1 MKSTTLSRKTALLAL
16 LLAAALFLSGCNLIV
31 KDPEVDARQVILS
44 INGEDVTK
52 ADFTRYYNNAY
63 DRAYEQQ
70 MMMQQYGYPAQP
82 IDTNQLMLDTMDNT
96 AKDIMLHQKA
106 HELGLDEL
114 TEEESKALEEKAKA
128 DYQNVLSQVKEY
140 YFANT
145 TLEGEELDRAIEKQ
159 AQDLGLNEEIYLESA
174 KEGSLHEKLHDY
186 AGRDITITEEE
197 LQTALETKVEEDKAR
212 FETDLAAYGT
222 ALTSG
227 QPVYYTP
234 AGYRYV
240 RQILVSLTQE
250 DKDIIAALNAELS
263 PLTAAVTAA
272 QAEVDRFESLLSQE
286 SVSVSDKA
294 FLDTQKDALADEK
307 ARYEELLASE
317 GLSAEEQTELDAL
330 KAKTPVYAAL
340 EEAKAAV
347 AAKQAEVTK
356 AEDTAFANIQLK
368 TDEVMAKATAE
379 GADFDALVAEYSEDP
394 GQPALGYAVSDATT
408 QFVQS
413 FKDAAMGLANV
424 GDISQPARSTFG
436 NHILKYTQDLAEGPA
451 TLDSVRDT
459 LQDELFHT
467 RLDAVYAEMEAAWL
481 AEADIKKYP
490 ERMKN

>member
-1 MKSTTLSRKTALLAL
+1 M
-16 LLAAALFLSGCNLIV
+16 
-31 KDPEVDARQVILS
+31 
-44 INGEDVTK
+44 
-52 ADFTRYYNNAY
+52 
-63 DRAYEQQ
+63 
-70 MMMQQYGYPAQP
+70 
-82 IDTNQLMLDTMDNT
+82 
-96 AKDIMLHQKA
+96 
-106 HELGLDEL
+106 
-114 TEEESKALEEKAKA
+114 
-128 DYQNVLSQVKEY
+128 
-140 YFANT
+140 
-145 TLEGEELDRAIEKQ
+145 
-159 AQDLGLNEEIYLESA
+159 
-174 KEGSLHEKLHDY
+174 
-186 AGRDITITEEE
+186 
-197 LQTALETKVEEDKAR
+197 
-212 FETDLAAYGT
+212 
-222 ALTSG
+222 
-227 QPVYYTP
+227 
-234 AGYRYV
+234 